1 MLWRSVM
8 ASDLE
13 KALSKAKYVAFPLP
27 HAKTGPTT
35 ILTFSDGF
43 LHVVRNEHSCV
54 PDPPVA
60 VTEDPSVDVLAFQR
74 KFGFSAKGL
83 FGFFFKIFGYS
94 NVDLEAK
101 QIKSATVEMGGL
113 SHVTIE
119 SGVFVDY
126 LMGLAPRTS
135 CYRDLFDE
143 RNLTIVAALR
153 ASTFAYIFQNQAGAT
168 VKFAL
173 PEATQMFKTDA
184 AVDVQ
189 VDQGGTVRVTAPRYV
204 GMITWDGAKIRKEVE
219 RAQRARRGI
228 RLTGQPYRAAD
239 LVDNALTQAQVRS
252 LQLRSMGISPTRKK
266 ER

>member
-1 MLWRSVM
+1 M

-13 KALSKAKYVAFPLP
+13 KALARAKYVALPLP

-60 VTEDPSVDVLAFQR
+60 VTDDPSVDVLAFQR
-74 KFGFSAKGL
+74 KFSFSAKGL
-83 FGFFFKIFGYS
+83 LGFFLKIFGDS
-94 NVDLEAK
+94 KVELEAK
-101 QIKSATVEMGGL
+101 HIRSATVELGGL

-119 SGVFVDY
+119 SGAFVDY
-126 LMGLAPRTS
+126 LLSLDPITP
-135 CYRDLFDE
+135 CFRDLFDE

-153 ASTFAYIFQNQAGAT
+153 AGTFAYTFQNQAGANVEFT
-168 VKFAL
+168 L

-184 AVDVQ
+184 SVDVQ
-189 VDQGGTVRVTAPRYV
+189 VDKRGTVRVTAPRYV
-204 GMITWDGAKIRKEVE
+204 GIITWDGAKIQKEVE

-228 RLTGQPYRAAD
+228 RLTGQRYRALD
-239 LVDNALTQAQVRS
+239 PVDYALKPAEVRS
-252 LQLRSMGISPTRKK
+252 LQLRSMGISPERKK
-266 ER
+266 GR

>member
-1 MLWRSVM
+1 M

-13 KALSKAKYVAFPLP
+13 KALARAKYVALPLP

-43 LHVVRNEHSCV
+43 LHVVRNERSCV

-60 VTEDPSVDVLAFQR
+60 VTDDPSVDVLAFQR
-74 KFGFSAKGL
+74 KFSFSAKAL
-83 FGFFFKIFGYS
+83 LGFFFKGFGHA

-101 QIKSATVEMGGL
+101 QIRSATVELGGL
-113 SHVTIE
+113 AHVTIE
-119 SGVFVDY
+119 SGAFIDY
-126 LMGLAPRTS
+126 LLTLTPTTP

-153 ASTFAYIFQNQAGAT
+153 AGTFAYTFQNQAGAT
-168 VKFAL
+168 VKFML

-184 AVDVQ
+184 SVDVQ
-189 VDQGGTVRVTAPRYV
+189 IDQSGTIRVTASRYV
-204 GMITWDGAKIRKEVE
+204 GVITWNGAKIHKEVE

-228 RLTGQPYRAAD
+228 RLAGPLYRP
-239 LVDNALTQAQVRS
+239 VDPVDYALTAAEVRS
-252 LQLRSMGISPTRKK
+252 LQLRSLGIASKRKK
-266 ER
+266 AR